1 MRSLRIKKLFH
12 ILDTVGSVLSV
23 LAVVLIYNQVKENP
37 SISQPDSS
45 DWKRTQVVSKTTSTT
60 VKNNSVYNDGKLAVQ
75 VWPNICGGKL
85 WHLLNSPFFPRFF
98 EESDFISQ
106 TRAVLNKSNY
116 GQRIYGFLQPPETGY
131 YKFVLYSD
139 DGSEFWFGS
148 NGTLASLKL
157 TASVASREKT
167 GRAPVGE
174 IHFDSQISED
184 FLLERGNRYPLE
196 IIHLQGTEADFVEL
210 HWIRPGKHFL
220 EVITSEFISHSVNF
234 ESVFQTANFKVA
246 SKSQLSFSTR
256 PYLVTFLT
264 DSTVERT
271 LSTCSYTFPAPTKP
285 DVPRFHGY
293 KTIKEVTVVTNDKDW
308 RGNMEAREVIDRYM
322 AGLEKIFPK

>member
-1 MRSLRIKKLFH
+1 MRSLRIKTLLR
-12 ILDTVGSVLSV
+12 ILDTVGKALSV
-23 LAVVLIYNQVKENP
+23 LALVLIYNQVRENP
-37 SISQPDSS
+37 SIGKPNSLEWKGTHVDSKIS
-45 DWKRTQVVSKTTSTT
+45 SS
-60 VKNNSVYNDGKLAVQ
+60 VKNNSVYNRGKLTVQ

-98 EESDFISQ
+98 DESYFISQ
-106 TRAVLNKSNY
+106 TRAALNKSNY

-157 TASVASREKT
+157 VASVASREKI

-184 FLLERGNRYPLE
+184 FLLEKGNRYPLE

-220 EVITSEFISHSVNF
+220 EVVTSEYISHSVNF
-234 ESVFQTANFKVA
+234 QSVFQSTNFKVA
-246 SKSQLSFSTR
+246 SRSQSSFSTR

-271 LSTCSYTFPAPTKP
+271 LSTCSYTLPAPSKP

-293 KTIKEVTVVTNDKDW
+293 KTIMEVTMVTNDKDW
-308 RGNMEAREVIDRYM
+308 RGNTEAKEVIHRYM
-322 AGLEKIFPK
+322 VGLEKIFPK

>member
-1 MRSLRIKKLFH
+1 MRSFRIKTLLR
-12 ILDTVGSVLSV
+12 ILDTVGRVLSV
-23 LAVVLIYNQVKENP
+23 LALVLIYNQVSEKP
-37 SISQPDSS
+37 SRSKPNSLE
-45 DWKRTQVVSKTTSTT
+45 WKGTRVDSKTSSS
-60 VKNNSVYNDGKLAVQ
+60 VNNISVYNNGKLAVQ
-75 VWPNICGGKL
+75 VWPNVCGGKL
-85 WHLLNSPFFPRFF
+85 WHLLNSPFFPKFF
-98 EESDFISQ
+98 DESYFISQ
-106 TRAVLNKSNY
+106 TRAALNKSNY

-148 NGTLASLKL
+148 KGSFASLKL
-157 TASVASREKT
+157 AASLASREKI

-184 FLLERGNRYPLE
+184 FLLEKGNRYPLE
-196 IIHLQGTEADFVEL
+196 IIHLQGTQGDFVEL

-220 EVITSEFISHSVNF
+220 EVITSEYISHSVNF
-234 ESVFQTANFKVA
+234 QSVFQTTNFKVA
-246 SKSQLSFSTR
+246 AKSQSSFSTR

-271 LSTCSYTFPAPTKP
+271 LSTCSYTLPALTNGNKI
-285 DVPRFHGY
+285 
-293 KTIKEVTVVTNDKDW
+293 IKEVTMVTSNKDW
-308 RGNMEAREVIDRYM
+308 RGNTEAREVIDRYM

>member
-1 MRSLRIKKLFH
+1 MRPLKIKTLLR
-12 ILDTVGSVLSV
+12 ILDTVGRVLSV
-23 LAVVLIYNQVKENP
+23 LALVLIYNLVRENP
-37 SISQPDSS
+37 SINEPNSL
-45 DWKRTQVVSKTTSTT
+45 DWQRTQEDSKATSTL
-60 VKNNSVYNDGKLAVQ
+60 KNNSVYHHGKLAVQ

-85 WHLLNSPFFPRFF
+85 WHLFNSPFFPRFF
-98 EESDFISQ
+98 DESYFISQ
-106 TRAVLNKSNY
+106 ARASLNKTNY

-148 NGTLASLKL
+148 NATFGSLKL
-157 TASVASREKT
+157 AASVASREKI

-184 FLLERGNRYPLE
+184 YLLEKGTRYPLE
-196 IIHLQGTEADFVEL
+196 IIHLQGKEADFVEL
-210 HWIRPGKHFL
+210 HWIRPGKHYL
-220 EVITSEFISHSVNF
+220 ELVTSEYISHFANF
-234 ESVFQTANFKVA
+234 QSIFQTAISKVTTE
-246 SKSQLSFSTR
+246 SQSRISTR

-264 DSTVERT
+264 DSTVKRT
-271 LSTCSYTFPAPTKP
+271 LSACSFTLPTPNKP

-293 KTIKEVTVVTNDKDW
+293 QTIKEVVMVTNDKNW
-308 RGNMEAREVIDRYM
+308 RGNTEAREVIDRFM

>member
-1 MRSLRIKKLFH
+1 MRSLKIKTVFR
-12 ILDTVGSVLSV
+12 ILDTVGQVLSV
-23 LAVVLIYNQVKENP
+23 LALVLIYSQVKENP
-37 SISQPDSS
+37 SGSEPYGLE
-45 DWKRTQVVSKTTSTT
+45 WKLAQDVSKTTLS
-60 VKNNSVYNDGKLAVQ
+60 VKNNSVYNHGKLAVQ

-98 EESDFISQ
+98 DESYFISQ
-106 TRAVLNKSNY
+106 TKAVLNKNNY
-116 GQRIYGFLQPPETGY
+116 GQRIYGYLQPPETGY

-157 TASVASREKT
+157 AASVSSREKI

-184 FLLERGNRYPLE
+184 FLLEKGNRYPLE

-220 EVITSEFISHSVNF
+220 EVVTSEYISHSANF
-234 ESVFQTANFKVA
+234 QSVFQTTAFKVA
-246 SKSQLSFSTR
+246 SKSQSSFITR

-271 LSTCSYTFPAPTKP
+271 LSTCSYTLPVFTKP

-293 KTIKEVTVVTNDKDW
+293 KTINEVTMVTNDKDW
-308 RGNMEAREVIDRYM
+308 KGDTEAREVIDRYK

>member
-1 MRSLRIKKLFH
+1 MRSFRIKTLLR
-12 ILDTVGSVLSV
+12 ILDTVGTVLSV
-23 LAVVLIYNQVKENP
+23 LALVLIYNQMRENP
-37 SISQPDSS
+37 S
-45 DWKRTQVVSKTTSTT
+45 VSKPNSLEWKKPQVDSKTSSS
-60 VKNNSVYNDGKLAVQ
+60 VKNIFVYNNGKLAVQ

-85 WHLLNSPFFPRFF
+85 GHLVNSPFFPKFF
-98 EESDFISQ
+98 DESYVISQ
-106 TRAVLNKSNY
+106 TRAALNKSNC

-157 TASVASREKT
+157 AARVSSREKI

-184 FLLERGNRYPLE
+184 FLLEKGNRYPLE
-196 IIHLQGTEADFVEL
+196 IIHLQGTQGDFVEL

-220 EVITSEFISHSVNF
+220 EVITSEYISHSVNF
-234 ESVFQTANFKVA
+234 QSVFQTNFKVA
-246 SKSQLSFSTR
+246 SASKSESSFNTR

-264 DSTVERT
+264 DSTVQRT
-271 LSTCSYTFPAPTKP
+271 LSTCSYTLPALTKP

-293 KTIKEVTVVTNDKDW
+293 KTIKEVSLVTNDK
-308 RGNMEAREVIDRYM
+308 AREVIDHYL

>member
-1 MRSLRIKKLFH
+1 MRSLRIKTLFQ
-12 ILDTVGSVLSV
+12 ILDTVGRVLSV
-23 LAVVLIYNQVKENP
+23 MAVVLIYNQVKENP
-37 SISQPDSS
+37 SVSESNNLDS
-45 DWKRTQVVSKTTSTT
+45 KRTQVVSKTASS
-60 VKNNSVYNDGKLAVQ
+60 VKNNFAYNHGKLAVQ

-85 WHLLNSPFFPRFF
+85 WHLLNSPFFPKFF
-98 EESDFISQ
+98 DESYFISQ
-106 TRAVLNKSNY
+106 MRAVLNKSNY

-157 TASVASREKT
+157 AASVASREKT

-184 FLLERGNRYPLE
+184 FLLEKGNRYPLE

-220 EVITSEFISHSVNF
+220 EVVSSDYISHSVNF
-234 ESVFQTANFKVA
+234 QSVFQTANFKVA
-246 SKSQLSFSTR
+246 SKSQSTLSTR

-271 LSTCSYTFPAPTKP
+271 LSTCSYTLPAPTKP

-293 KTIKEVTVVTNDKDW
+293 KTIEEVTMVTNDKDW
-308 RGNMEAREVIDRYM
+308 RGNIEAREVVDRYM

>member
-37 SISQPDSS
+37 TIREPDSS
-45 DWKRTQVVSKTTSTT
+45 DWKRTKVVSRTTSTVT
-60 VKNNSVYNDGKLAVQ
+60 NNSVYNHGKLAVQ

-98 EESDFISQ
+98 DESYFISQ

-157 TASVASREKT
+157 AASVASRQKT

-196 IIHLQGTEADFVEL
+196 IIHIQGTEAAFVEL

-220 EVITSEFISHSVNF
+220 EVVTSEYISHSVNF
-234 ESVFQTANFKVA
+234 QSVFQTANFKVA
-246 SKSQLSFSTR
+246 SKSQSRFSTR

-271 LSTCSYTFPAPTKP
+271 LSTCSYTLPAPTKP

-293 KTIKEVTVVTNDKDW
+293 KTIKEVTMITKDNNW
-308 RGNMEAREVIDRYM
+308 RRNTEAREVIDRYM
-322 AGLEKIFPK
+322 AGLEKIYPK

>member
-1 MRSLRIKKLFH
+1 MRSLRIKTLFQ
-12 ILDTVGSVLSV
+12 ILDSVGKVLSV
-23 LAVVLIYNQVKENP
+23 IAVVLIYNEVKENP
-37 SISQPDSS
+37 SISEQNSLDYM
-45 DWKRTQVVSKTTSTT
+45 RTQVVSKTTSS
-60 VKNNSVYNDGKLAVQ
+60 VKNNSVYNHGKLAVQ
-75 VWPNICGGKL
+75 VWSNICGGKL

-98 EESDFISQ
+98 DGSYFISQ
-106 TRAVLNKSNY
+106 ARAALNKNNY

-139 DGSEFWFGS
+139 DGSEFWFGL

-157 TASVASREKT
+157 AASVASREKT

-196 IIHLQGTEADFVEL
+196 IIHLQGTETDFVEL

-220 EVITSEFISHSVNF
+220 EVVTSEFISHSGNF
-234 ESVFQTANFKVA
+234 QSVFQTANLKVA
-246 SKSQLSFSTR
+246 SKSQSSFSTR

-264 DSTVERT
+264 DSTVERS
-271 LSTCSYTFPAPTKP
+271 LSTCSYTLPAPTKP

-293 KTIKEVTVVTNDKDW
+293 KTIKEVTIITNDKDW
-308 RGNMEAREVIDRYM
+308 RGNIEAREVIDRYM
-322 AGLEKIFPK
+322 AGLEKVFPK